1 MIDPIVFLAPQVAK
15 NCGQGTCRVG
25 PAYCCQRLTKR
36 HQLSAQGTQLWAF
49 LHVRTMIKRR
59 T

>member
-25 PAYCCQRLTKR
+25 PAYCCQNLTKR
-36 HQLSAQGTQLWAF
+36 
-49 LHVRTMIKRR
+49 R
-59 T
+59 